1 MEKIIRRIALTIIY
15 TLLLSIIAFS
25 IIFIPKG
32 LNFYKYCKEYINK
45 PFSENELHIN
55 EERALQIYDRNS
67 ILIST
72 IFPKHGGFF
81 EEVKY
86 NDLSTNLINAVVSA
100 EDKNFFNHNGIDY
113 KAIISS
119 KCRG

>member
-100 EDKNFFNHNGIDY
+100 EDKNFFNNNGIDY
-113 KAIISS
+113 KAII
-119 KCRG
+119 RAFL